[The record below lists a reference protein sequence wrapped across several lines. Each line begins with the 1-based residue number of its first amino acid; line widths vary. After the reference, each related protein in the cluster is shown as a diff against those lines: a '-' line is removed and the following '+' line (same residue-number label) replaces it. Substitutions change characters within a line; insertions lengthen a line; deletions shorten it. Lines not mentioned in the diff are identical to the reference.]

1 MRDLIYSLH
10 VFILNCIGISVV
22 QSALAV
28 LAVTMLFQSIPNLNF
43 SPLHAHRVSEAI
55 LGICSFAQCSRGMAP
70 RSSTQ
75 PPASKKPRL
84 NQEDEIM
91 FEDLNTDDGVST
103 NNSDSTLPLDGKS
116 NGGKK
121 GRRKSAGSSG
131 GAAGLGRGHCM
142 MPSCALEK
150 KSNKS
155 RFCRDHQTHYD
166 MLRYKKAKEFGTDE
180 PGKAKL
186 KEWVQRMKDWCC
198 SACLCFFCFVLCS
211 LIR

>member
-1 MRDLIYSLH
+1 M
-10 VFILNCIGISVV
+10 FILNCIGISVV

-28 LAVTMLFQSIPNLNF
+28 LAVSMLFQSIPNLNF
-43 SPLHAHRVSEAI
+43 SPLHAHSISEAI

-116 NGGKK
+116 VGGNSGQK
-121 GRRKSAGSSG
+121 GKRKSAGSSG
-131 GAAGLGRGHCM
+131 GAAGLGTGICM
-142 MPSCALEK
+142 MPRCQMQQKE
-150 KSNKS
+150 KS
-155 RFCRDHQTHYD
+155 RWCVDHQTHYD
-166 MLRYKKAKEFGTDE
+166 MLRYKKAKEFGNDE
-180 PGKAKL
+180 AGKAKL
-186 KEWVQRMKDWCC
+186 KEWIQKFKDWCC